1 MTAGLGIPWKNSAFS
16 YDIIRSVETGRSIIR
31 SSQSGISG
39 CIKPY
44 GVLSAT
50 MDIGV
55 KGVLECKAPLNEE
68 KTIFVRFG
76 YWWLVVLVL
85 ISGATYFYRKK
96 N

>member
-1 MTAGLGIPWKNSAFS
+1 
-16 YDIIRSVETGRSIIR
+16 
-31 SSQSGISG
+31 
-39 CIKPY
+39 
-44 GVLSAT
+44 

-68 KTIFVRFG
+68 ETIFVRFG

-96 N
+96 KLIKIQAINIYVFIKSKHLC